1 MLSRLSFDNISID
14 WTITD
19 MCVAMQ
25 SEKLASEL
33 VQKLPAAALAA
44 LIGTLSVSSADV
56 ARAAEYYTPPGSSG
70 STAEAVRQQ
79 APQSVEFPAGSTAVA
94 PAVKGGEYQLPEG
107 NQWRYSEFINAVQA
121 GKVERV
127 RFSKE
132 GGQLQACAPH
142 ALGTCRQQPSG
153 NSCRTA
159 AQVHA
164 HAVQCRP
171 KNAERPKNRA
181 FVHPHATCIYKAAL
195 VGLLQH

>member
-1 MLSRLSFDNISID
+1 M
-14 WTITD
+14 
-19 MCVAMQ
+19 VVQ

-56 ARAAEYYTPPGSSG
+56 ARAAEFYTPPGGSG
-70 STAEAVRQQ
+70 STTEAVRQQ

-107 NQWRYSEFINAVQA
+107 NQWRYSEFINAVQS

-132 GGQLQACAPH
+132 GGQLQACASCPAVPSPWPCMPPRALLYRTGGIKEPVSRQH
-142 ALGTCRQQPSG
+142 ARQSA
-153 NSCRTA
+153 C
-159 AQVHA
+159 
-164 HAVQCRP
+164 
-171 KNAERPKNRA
+171 
-181 FVHPHATCIYKAAL
+181 FVEGSQAL
-195 VGLLQH
+195 CMADCAYR